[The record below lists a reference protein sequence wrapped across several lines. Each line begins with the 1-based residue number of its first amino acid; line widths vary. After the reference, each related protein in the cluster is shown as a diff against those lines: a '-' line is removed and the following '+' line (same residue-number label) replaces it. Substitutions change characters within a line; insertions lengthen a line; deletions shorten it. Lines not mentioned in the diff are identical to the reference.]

1 MPTYDVRF
9 EASNDIAGANN
20 RQRREVKEIIEYSL
34 PTFMDK
40 NNRSGTLVKKTL
52 VQCYIA
58 MFQCLFDI
66 CTQENLLLSIEHLN
80 LDFEYAA
87 HEAGRH
93 FWLDVTIK
101 GCQFH
106 LAQGWYRKIQSLR
119 LTAEYKSQESVVGQW
134 LKCFFSV

>member
-1 MPTYDVRF
+1 MYTFLVMEHSNIGQNISISYVLFMPSR
-9 EASNDIAGANN
+9 
-20 RQRREVKEIIEYSL
+20 
-34 PTFMDK
+34 MDSMYNVCFFFFHAKTK
-40 NNRSGTLVKKTL
+40 NAIL
-52 VQCYIA
+52 QCFSVSWI
-58 MFQCLFDI
+58 FVL
-66 CTQENLLLSIEHLN
+66 NIEHLN